1 MIWSSASSARMGDV
15 AKQASSNNTNLV
27 LSQTSPGAFATS
39 LLCLNF
45 YHLYAALG
53 GRSWMIKPL
62 LHNFLELLITILD
75 TCFKKLDVLSM
86 LID

>member
-1 MIWSSASSARMGDV
+1 MI
-15 AKQASSNNTNLV
+15 N
-27 LSQTSPGAFATS
+27 
-39 LLCLNF
+39 
-45 YHLYAALG
+45 
-53 GRSWMIKPL
+53 PL